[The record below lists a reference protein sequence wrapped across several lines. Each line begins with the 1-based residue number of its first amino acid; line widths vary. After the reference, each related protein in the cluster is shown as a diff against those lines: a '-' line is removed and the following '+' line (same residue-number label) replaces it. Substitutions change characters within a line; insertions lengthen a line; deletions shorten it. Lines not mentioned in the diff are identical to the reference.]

1 MKNDVLNCP
10 AGCASMENS
19 ITGKCTAQKAEDAKT
34 AKAALRK
41 KYLRVRDSLS
51 IDYRQQADEAIFQ
64 QLIVSGEFKHAET
77 IFTYVSFKS
86 EVSTH
91 AIIEYALEQGKHVA
105 VPRCVPKT
113 REMRWHAINSLS
125 DLKQGAYGILEPENF
140 PETLVEPPK
149 LSAPSAPSASPASFT
164 SSAHTPTP
172 TAPANSAHPT
182 HSTRDLA
189 IVPGIAF
196 DAQGGRIGYGGGYY
210 DTFLQSFA
218 GVSIGLCYDACFSV
232 KLFPAESHDM
242 KVNKVYKQ

>member
-19 ITGKCTAQKAEDAKT
+19 ITGKCTAQKAEGVKA

-51 IDYRQQADEAIFQ
+51 IYYRKQVDEAIFR
-64 QLIVSGEFKHAET
+64 QLIVSDEFKHAET

-91 AIIEYALEQGKHVA
+91 AIIEYALEQGKYVA

-113 REMRWHAINSLS
+113 REMRWHAIRSFA
-125 DLKQGAYGILEPENF
+125 DLGLGAYGILEPENF

-149 LSAPSAPSASPASFT
+149 LSAPSAPSALPASFT
-164 SSAHTPTP
+164 SSAHPVAP

-182 HSTRDLA
+182 HPTRALA

-232 KLFPAESHDM
+232 KVFPAESHDM